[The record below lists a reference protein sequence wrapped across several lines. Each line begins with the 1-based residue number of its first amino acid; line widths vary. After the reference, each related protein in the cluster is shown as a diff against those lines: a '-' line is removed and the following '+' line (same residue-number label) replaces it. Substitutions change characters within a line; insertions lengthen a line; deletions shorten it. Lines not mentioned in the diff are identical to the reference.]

1 MKKKIIGMFVIAL
14 IMTSFLVGIVTAK
27 DSSIPAEEIDIKS
40 KMPEKCLESLL
51 NNENKTEIS
60 TVGPISPFLNAAEI
74 TLIDGPFLKIALIEM
89 ILGTR
94 SYHFIFPNISINVKD
109 LAFSVKYT
117 KNIPQL
123 PILKRFSY
131 VTSIVENENETS
143 FTKKHTVIITGFEGE
158 FRLIRTKPIRLYP
171 AHFWFVGSCEEVIV
185 LT

>member
-1 MKKKIIGMFVIAL
+1 MKRKIIGMFVIAL
-14 IMTSFLVGIVTAK
+14 IMTSFLVGIVAAK
-27 DSSIPAEEIDIKS
+27 DSLIPAEEIDIKS
-40 KMPEKCLESLL
+40 KIPEKCLESLS

-131 VTSIVENENETS
+131 KTTIKENENETS
-143 FTKKHTVIITGFEGE
+143 FTKKHTVIVAGFEGE
-158 FRLIRTKPIRLYP
+158 FRLLRMKPIRLYP
-171 AHFWFVGSCEEVIV
+171 AHFWFAGSCEEVIV

>member
-1 MKKKIIGMFVIAL
+1 MKRKIIGMFVIAL
-14 IMTSFLVGIVTAK
+14 IMTSFLVGIVAAK
-27 DSSIPAEEIDIKS
+27 DSLIPAEEIDIKS
-40 KMPEKCLESLL
+40 KIPEKCLESLS

-131 VTSIVENENETS
+131 LTTIKENENETS
-143 FTKKHTVIITGFEGE
+143 FTKKHTVIVTGFEGE
-158 FRLIRTKPIRLYP
+158 FRLLRTKPIRLHP
-171 AHFWFVGSCEEVIV
+171 AHFWFAGSCEEVIV

>member
-1 MKKKIIGMFVIAL
+1 MKRKIIGMFVIAL
-14 IMTSFLVGIVTAK
+14 IMTSFFVGIVVAK
-27 DSSIPAEEIDIKS
+27 DSLIPAEGIDIKS
-40 KMPEKCLESLL
+40 KMPEECLVFL
-51 NNENKTEIS
+51 NDENKTEIS

-94 SYHFIFPNISINVKD
+94 IYHFMFPNISINVKD

-123 PILKRFSY
+123 PILKRFSFLTTIKDNEN
-131 VTSIVENENETS
+131 VTSFS
-143 FTKKHTVIITGFEGE
+143 KKHTVIVTGFEGA
-158 FRLIRTKPIRLYP
+158 FRLLRTKPIRLYP
-171 AHFWFVGSCEEVIV
+171 AHFWFEGSCEEAIV